1 MTREGRRL
9 SRAFSSGRSWG
20 YRNRA
25 LFLLF
30 MALVLDYAD
39 RTLVGALG
47 PTLKQAFG
55 IGDFRLG
62 LLASLFLFVGALATI
77 PMGTL
82 LDRRDRTLLLS
93 GSFVVWSIAIGVAGA
108 AATFA
113 VLLGARLLLG
123 VASAAYGPA
132 SPSLVGDLVPVGK
145 RGWAL
150 GVVDGGLLVGLALG
164 YLLPAVITAFASWRL
179 CFWVLAMAGFATAYG
194 FARLKEPERG
204 HVMGPAD
211 EDELGGSGLQRMV
224 KQRGV
229 RPSRG
234 AILREEPR
242 RMTMWEAAKYV
253 VRVRTDLITVLGRAL
268 GDSFLQ
274 GVATFMVVFVTG
286 WYGLSQEGAYAGILG
301 VGVGAIAGV
310 LILGRT
316 SDALL
321 GRGWL
326 HGRILVGALANF
338 AAAVAFFAAFSTRS
352 FAVAVPLFAVGA
364 FFVAG
369 SEPVLD
375 AVRVDVLVG
384 ELRGRAEAIKQ
395 VVTSLLQGL
404 APVAIGG
411 ISVAF
416 GGGAQGLQFALLI
429 GLSALFL
436 NGIIMLLALR
446 TYQPDVAAAIASTEG
461 EEAWRPE

>member
-1 MTREGRRL
+1 MRRATKKFGARKSVYDPRSSQALSRLLLRPVLGLQEPGAVPPLYGARPRLRRSDAGRRPRPDAQASL
-9 SRAFSSGRSWG
+9 RHRRLPA
-20 YRNRA
+20 RA
-25 LFLLF
+25 LGVAVPL
-30 MALVLDYAD
+30 
-39 RTLVGALG
+39 R
-47 PTLKQAFG
+47 
-55 IGDFRLG
+55 R
-62 LLASLFLFVGALATI
+62 ALATI

-123 VASAAYGPA
+123 VASAAYDPA

-194 FARLKEPERG
+194 FMRLKEPERG
-204 HVMGPAD
+204 PAMGPAD
-211 EDELGGSGLQRMV
+211 EGERRASRAQRMV
-224 KQRGV
+224 KQGGV
-229 RPSRG
+229 RPSRS

-242 RMTMWEAAKYV
+242 RMSMWEAAKYV
-253 VRVRTDLITVLGRAL
+253 VRVRIDLITVLGRAL
-268 GDSFLQ
+268 GASFLQ
-274 GVATFMVVFVTG
+274 GVATFMVVFLTG

-326 HGRILVGALANF
+326 HGRVLVGASVNF

-352 FAVAVPLFAVGA
+352 FAVALPLF
-364 FFVAG
+364 
-369 SEPVLD
+369 
-375 AVRVDVLVG
+375 
-384 ELRGRAEAIKQ
+384 
-395 VVTSLLQGL
+395 
-404 APVAIGG
+404 
-411 ISVAF
+411 
-416 GGGAQGLQFALLI
+416 
-429 GLSALFL
+429 
-436 NGIIMLLALR
+436 
-446 TYQPDVAAAIASTEG
+446 
-461 EEAWRPE
+461 

>member
-1 MTREGRRL
+1 
-9 SRAFSSGRSWG
+9 
-20 YRNRA
+20 
-25 LFLLF
+25 

-62 LLASLFLFVGALATI
+62 LLASLFLFFGALATI

-113 VLLGARLLLG
+113 VLLGSRLLLG

-132 SPSLVGDLVPVGK
+132 TPSLVGDLVPVGK

-164 YLLPAVITAFASWRL
+164 YVLPAVITAFASWRL
-179 CFWVLAMAGFATAYG
+179 CFWALAVAGFATAYG
-194 FARLKEPERG
+194 FVRLKEPERG
-204 HVMGPAD
+204 HVMGPS
-211 EDELGGSGLQRMV
+211 EGGEQDGGGVQRMV
-224 KQRGV
+224 QQRGV
-229 RPSRG
+229 RPSRS
-234 AILREEPR
+234 AMLREEPR
-242 RMTMWEAAKYV
+242 RMSMWEATKYV
-253 VRVRTDLITVLGRAL
+253 VRVRTDLITVVGRAL

-326 HGRILVGALANF
+326 HGRVLVGASANF

-352 FAVAVPLFAVGA
+352 FAVALPLFAVGA

-384 ELRGRAEAIKQ
+384 ELRGRAEAVKQ
-395 VVTSLLQGL
+395 VATSLLHGL
-404 APVAIGG
+404 APGAIGG
-411 ISVAF
+411 ISVAL
-416 GGGAQGLQFALLI
+416 GGGARGLQVAFLI

-461 EEAWRPE
+461 EEALGSK